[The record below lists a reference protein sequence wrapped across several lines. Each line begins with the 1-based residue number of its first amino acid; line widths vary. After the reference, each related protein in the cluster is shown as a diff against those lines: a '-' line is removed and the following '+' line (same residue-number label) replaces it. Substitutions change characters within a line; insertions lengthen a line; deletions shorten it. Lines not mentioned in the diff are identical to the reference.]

1 MGFTILCSITKALN
15 VGGKKSTLYFG
26 CFVANNKLARAEFV
40 SRPRVSFI
48 ATLFGEFWFVFISS
62 AMNKVL
68 CFFCFVWFYLKK
80 ITASQ
85 WQTEQK
91 TAVMIQF
98 DHC

>member
-40 SRPRVSFI
+40 SRPRVRFI
-48 ATLFGEFWFVFISS
+48 TTLFGEFWFVFISS

-68 CFFCFVWFYLKK
+68 CFFFFCLVLFKENHCFPMANGTKDSANDSV
-80 ITASQ
+80 
-85 WQTEQK
+85 
-91 TAVMIQF
+91 
-98 DHC
+98 